1 MNNKHVCKVLAFKHV
16 SACGRSC
23 AHVLASLVASDYWLF
38 AHSLIHSFIHPL
50 AVCQPLS
57 SVVGGGGGGGDGDGD
72 GDDAYHGSEW
82 AACDPI

>member
-1 MNNKHVCKVLAFKHV
+1 MWSFLRSRVGILGRIRLLAV
-16 SACGRSC
+16 RS
-23 AHVLASLVASDYWLF
+23 F
-38 AHSLIHSFIHPL
+38 AHSFIHPL

-72 GDDAYHGSEW
+72 DAYHGSEW